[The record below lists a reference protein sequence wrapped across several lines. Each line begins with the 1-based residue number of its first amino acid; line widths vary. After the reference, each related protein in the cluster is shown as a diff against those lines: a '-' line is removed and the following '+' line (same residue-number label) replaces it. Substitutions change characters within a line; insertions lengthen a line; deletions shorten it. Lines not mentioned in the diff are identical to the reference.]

1 MFLLPKSFPHIVYH
15 PFQVMKNINGSI
27 PNIQY
32 INDIQKRKAIWD
44 ESIQM
49 VQA

>member
-1 MFLLPKSFPHIVYH
+1 
-15 PFQVMKNINGSI
+15 MKNINGST

-32 INDIQKRKAIWD
+32 IKSIEKRRAIWD

-49 VQA
+49 VQP